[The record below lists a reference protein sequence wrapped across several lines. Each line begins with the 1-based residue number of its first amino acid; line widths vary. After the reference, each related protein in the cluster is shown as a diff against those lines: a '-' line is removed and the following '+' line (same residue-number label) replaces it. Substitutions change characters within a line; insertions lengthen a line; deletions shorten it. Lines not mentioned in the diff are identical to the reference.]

1 MLLGHVRS
9 QDQDGPP
16 PWVPFGR
23 RIQPLN
29 IVDGQDKKTL
39 EENEK
44 VVKDEEFLSQR
55 QDAIA
60 AAADTSG
67 VTKVIKGSGRQVI
80 RLCSLTIFDRFYYN
94 NDFMSFILAG
104 NATNREKRSWAR
116 AS

>member
-1 MLLGHVRS
+1 LLLGHVRS

-39 EENEK
+39 EEKEK

-60 AAADTSG
+60 AAADASG

-80 RLCSLTIFDRFYYN
+80 TFFLSSNF
-94 NDFMSFILAG
+94 
-104 NATNREKRSWAR
+104 E
-116 AS
+116 

>member
-1 MLLGHVRS
+1 MLILGQAELQNELSPNYQFQLQLLLGHVRS

-39 EENEK
+39 EEKEK

-60 AAADTSG
+60 AAADASG

-80 RLCSLTIFDRFYYN
+80 TFFLSSNF
-94 NDFMSFILAG
+94 
-104 NATNREKRSWAR
+104 E
-116 AS
+116 